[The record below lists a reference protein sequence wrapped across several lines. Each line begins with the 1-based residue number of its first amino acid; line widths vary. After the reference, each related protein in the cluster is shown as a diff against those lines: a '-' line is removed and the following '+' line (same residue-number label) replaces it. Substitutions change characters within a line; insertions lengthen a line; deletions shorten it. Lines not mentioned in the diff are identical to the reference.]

1 MSVSENQ
8 CNLMA
13 LADQYFVLQNFF
25 DNIHKRGESNEN
37 RVYRFGDDRGDPFTE
52 DRRKRGGETE
62 RRLFLRRQGGQ
73 DFLVGSFLRCF
84 TNTQYRRNI
93 ITYCRL
99 HFAANVFTAL
109 SKDMPTLAVTKVAD
123 RKSVV

>member
-25 DNIHKRGESNEN
+25 DSIHKRGESNEN

-73 DFLVGSFLRCF
+73 DVLHEGTICPHPLFGLKVFF
-84 TNTQYRRNI
+84 
-93 ITYCRL
+93 RL
-99 HFAANVFTAL
+99 GESL
-109 SKDMPTLAVTKVAD
+109 LQ
-123 RKSVV
+123 